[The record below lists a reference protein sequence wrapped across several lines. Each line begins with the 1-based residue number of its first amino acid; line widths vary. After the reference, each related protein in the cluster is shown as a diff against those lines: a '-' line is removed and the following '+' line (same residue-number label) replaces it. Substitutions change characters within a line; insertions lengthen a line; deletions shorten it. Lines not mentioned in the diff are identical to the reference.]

1 MATLTVR
8 DESVSGETYDA
19 FTLQFPSASI
29 TVRQLIRERVHQE
42 VLLRAQGQGNTPR
55 QPLVIPAHP
64 EATLNNVREA
74 IEPKA
79 VDWRQQAE
87 IACQAFERNGF
98 VVLLDEHQAEQL
110 DEVLIIRHDS
120 IASFI
125 KLTPLVGG

>member
-42 VLLRAQGQGNTPR
+42 VILHEQGRGSSPR
-55 QPLVIPAHP
+55 QPLVVPTRP
-64 EATLNNVREA
+64 QA
-74 IEPKA
+74 IEQKA

-110 DEVLIIRHDS
+110 DEVLSIRHDS
-120 IASFI
+120 VASFI